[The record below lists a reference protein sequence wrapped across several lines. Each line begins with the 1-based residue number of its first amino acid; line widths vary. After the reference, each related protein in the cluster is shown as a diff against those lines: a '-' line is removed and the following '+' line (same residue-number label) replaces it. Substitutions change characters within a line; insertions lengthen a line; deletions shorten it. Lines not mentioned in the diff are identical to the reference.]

1 MIQTK
6 ETLTLE
12 SSSRRDG
19 AGSRIAGD
27 QRREPHQLLEEDGS
41 LQQLSPATMGA
52 DHPASR
58 PRRHCRPSE
67 DGFGPLPVIAGRREE
82 IAKPTRNSSGDG
94 QLYQL
99 VEQRFRVFQVW
110 GAEALRE
117 PAVDWRQEVAGFFA
131 SALVAAESCEARSR
145 TQFPELGA
153 LLFGDAQGFA
163 VQGLSGLGMALPQQ
177 QLAFVPMQLRR
188 EPVLSGSF
196 GHL

>member
-67 DGFGPLPVIAGRREE
+67 DGFGAVTGHCR
-82 IAKPTRNSSGDG
+82 
-94 QLYQL
+94 
-99 VEQRFRVFQVW
+99 
-110 GAEALRE
+110 
-117 PAVDWRQEVAGFFA
+117 PARGN
-131 SALVAAESCEARSR
+131 R
-145 TQFPELGA
+145 
-153 LLFGDAQGFA
+153 
-163 VQGLSGLGMALPQQ
+163 
-177 QLAFVPMQLRR
+177 
-188 EPVLSGSF
+188 
-196 GHL
+196 